1 MRNTIYAVFLA
12 FGCGIVLGRILL
24 PILHKLKFGQNIY
37 ELAPEAHKKKQGTPT
52 MGGLVIAG
60 AALLSGCVLGFLS
73 EGSKTLLLAMFAL
86 ALANMGIGFADDMT
100 KIRHKENQG
109 LTARQKLIVQT
120 LVAVAFSVFCYFS
133 PQVGSSIQI
142 PFLRTEVNLGLLY
155 IPITAFVIVGTTNSA
170 NLMDGL
176 DGLLTSV
183 SYVDFLFF
191 SVLAGLLGESALGAG
206 CGAIVGGC
214 FAFLFY
220 NAFPARMFMGDTGSM
235 FLGGAVSAAAVLM
248 RQPLILLLVAFW
260 MMMSSLSDL
269 IQFAYFRATHG
280 KRIFKM
286 APIHHHFELSGIHES
301 KIVVIYTVTTI
312 LLCLLAYLGIVG

>member
-1 MRNTIYAVFLA
+1 MRNTIFAVFLA

-24 PILHKLKFGQNIY
+24 PVLHKLKFGQNIY

-60 AALLSGCVLGFLS
+60 AALLSGCLFGFLS
-73 EGSKTLLLAMFAL
+73 EGSKALLLAMFAL
-86 ALANMGIGFADDMT
+86 ALANLGIGFADDMT

-109 LTARQKLIVQT
+109 LTPKQKLIVQT
-120 LVAVAFSVFCYFS
+120 LVAAAFSVYCYFS

-142 PFLRTEVNLGLLY
+142 PFIRAELNLGLLY
-155 IPITAFVIVGTTNSA
+155 IPITTFVIVGTTNSA

-191 SVLAGLLGESALGAG
+191 SVLAFFLGESALGAG

-220 NAFPARMFMGDTGSM
+220 NAFPAKMFMGDTGSM

-312 LLCLLAYLGIVG
+312 LLCLLAYLGIAG

>member
-120 LVAVAFSVFCYFS
+120 LVAVAFSVVCYFS

-301 KIVVIYTVTTI
+301 KIVVIYTVTTS
-312 LLCLLAYLGIVG
+312 LLCLLAYLGIAG